1 MGYYLSIDY
10 PKLGYKGIG
19 IGGKFFG
26 YLDDAEFEDC
36 WSYRYLKREKVEDA
50 ELLNVAW
57 SCYSFE
63 LTKVQAL
70 VFLACYER
78 DVKQYKSVDFT
89 YDIRESRFNLYQ
101 MDFKGKVKFS
111 MG

>member
-10 PKLGYKGIG
+10 PDLGLDAVC

-36 WSYRYLKREKVEDA
+36 WSYQYLKTIVEDA

-63 LTKVQAL
+63 LTKQQAL
-70 VFLACYER
+70 AFLYYYAQ
-78 DVKQYKSVDFT
+78 DVRRYKGAEFAEN
-89 YDIRESRFNLYQ
+89 IWASRFDLY
-101 MDFKGKVKFS
+101 MMRFDDKVKFS

>member
-10 PKLGYKGIG
+10 PELGVDAVC

-36 WSYRYLKREKVEDA
+36 WSYQYLKGKVEYA
-50 ELLNVAW
+50 ELLNVFW

-63 LTKVQAL
+63 LTKLQAIA
-70 VFLACYER
+70 FLRYYAR
-78 DVKQYKSVDFT
+78 DVEKYKSKEFTRTIWRIRSALYLLDF
-89 YDIRESRFNLYQ
+89 N
-101 MDFKGKVKFS
+101 GNVKFS

>member
-10 PKLGYKGIG
+10 PDLGLEGVS

-26 YLDDAEFEDC
+26 YLDDAEFEEC
-36 WSYRYLKREKVEDA
+36 WSYQYLQGKVEEP

-63 LTKVQAL
+63 LTKQEAIAFLRYYANDVRKHKGEAFTRNIYAL
-70 VFLACYER
+70 R
-78 DVKQYKSVDFT
+78 SD
-89 YDIRESRFNLYQ
+89 LYL
-101 MDFKGKVKFS
+101 MDFEGKVKFS